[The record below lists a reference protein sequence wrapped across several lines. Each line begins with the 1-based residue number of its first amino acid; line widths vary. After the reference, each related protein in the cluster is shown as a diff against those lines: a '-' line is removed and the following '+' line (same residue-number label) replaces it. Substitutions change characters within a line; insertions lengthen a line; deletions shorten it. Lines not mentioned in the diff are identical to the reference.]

1 MIKND
6 ECYAPLMGEP
16 LSMSIGL
23 NPLGMRTASEQIF
36 TTLLPGMNVVT
47 LRIRY
52 YSFYCW
58 LLQRFYATR
67 HRAAL
72 SDFRKYI
79 RTSELLLALI
89 HVACGRA
96 NGVPGT
102 QRAGSILLAN
112 KEEIDFLQDAI
123 PDDKDTKSYWD
134 GPNGILGSYYVV
146 ALQEL
151 NLIKPLADDP
161 RMYNITPHD
170 ETKISGEKMAEAFGK
185 SVEKVSD
192 LFESCARSGR
202 VSRAE
207 LLEMAPYFQTHEMG
221 NSEERDLLLQ
231 VLLQTDRT
239 NANSPTHFRRGTMR
253 LLLRFL
259 SDRQPERF
267 SEIDFA
273 AYVYEQFAQGL
284 DHSIVAMGWYA
295 YHLNDRR
302 QYASLCIFNELLT
315 ILTQSDAPGQWE
327 SIATLTAQLGK
338 DVVST
343 LDCDSLTVA
352 EALQRWPIISPPD
365 QKMALAFYNLLD
377 DYRQN
382 EGFRDTQKR
391 IKEAG
396 IAVTNDA
403 LAAFADLEQYR
414 EVPLTQYIQRFLTE
428 KIIYN
433 HYAEAMR
440 KYCLTGVAT
449 HKLTIESGR
458 VKGLATYEPSHST
471 PRVGTL
477 YEFATDL
484 ALVKEAKL
492 TPLGMET
499 LKLLEDDN
507 A

>member
-1 MIKND
+1 
-6 ECYAPLMGEP
+6 MGEP
-16 LSMSIGL
+16 LQMSIGL

-36 TTLLPGMNVVT
+36 TALLPGMNVVT

-58 LLQRFYATR
+58 LLQRYYATR
-67 HRAAL
+67 ERATL
-72 SDFRKYI
+72 SDLRRHV

-102 QRAGSILLAN
+102 QRAGNILSTN
-112 KEEIDFLQDAI
+112 EENIDFLQDAI
-123 PDDKDTKSYWD
+123 PDDKDAKSYWD
-134 GPNGILGSYYVV
+134 GVNGILGSYYVV

-151 NLIKPLADDP
+151 NLIKPLADNA
-161 RMYNITPHD
+161 RLYNVTPYN
-170 ETKISGEKMAEAFGK
+170 ETTIAGEEMAEAFGK
-185 SVEKVSD
+185 SVAPVSD
-192 LFESCARSGR
+192 LFESCARTGR
-202 VSRAE
+202 VSREE
-207 LLEMAPYFQTHEMG
+207 LLKMAPYFQMHEMG
-221 NSEERDLLLQ
+221 NSEERSLLLQ
-231 VLLQTDRT
+231 VLLQPDRVM
-239 NANSPTHFRRGTMR
+239 AERATHFRRGTLR

-259 SDRQPERF
+259 RDMRPERF
-267 SEIDFA
+267 SEIEFA
-273 AYVYEQFAQGL
+273 QYVYQQFAQGQ
-284 DHSIVAMGWYA
+284 DRSIVAMGWYA

-327 SIATLTAQLGK
+327 TIATLTAQLAD
-338 DVVST
+338 DVVSA
-343 LDCDSLTVA
+343 LNCDTLTVA
-352 EALQRWPIISPPD
+352 EALQRWLTIIPPE
-365 QKMALAFYNLLD
+365 QKMAQAFYNLLD

-396 IAVTNDA
+396 ITVTNDA
-403 LAAFADLEQYR
+403 LNAFADLESHR
-414 EVPLTQYIQRFLTE
+414 GEPLVQYIQRFLTE

-458 VKGLATYEPSHST
+458 VKGLALYEPSHST

-484 ALVKEAKL
+484 ALVKEAKI
-492 TPLGMET
+492 TPLGIKT
-499 LKLLEDDN
+499 LSLLEDDN

>member
-1 MIKND
+1 
-6 ECYAPLMGEP
+6 
-16 LSMSIGL
+16 
-23 NPLGMRTASEQIF
+23 MRTASEQIF
-36 TTLLPGMNVVT
+36 TALLPGMNVVT

-58 LLQRFYATR
+58 LLQRFYTTRERAT
-67 HRAAL
+67 L
-72 SDFRKYI
+72 SDFRRYI

-102 QRAGSILLAN
+102 QRASSILSAN
-112 KEEIDFLQDAI
+112 EEVIDFLQDAI

-134 GPNGILGSYYVV
+134 GANGILGSYYVV

-151 NLIKPLADDP
+151 NLIKPLADDI
-161 RMYNITPHD
+161 RMYNITPHNN
-170 ETKISGEKMAEAFGK
+170 TTVSGEDMAEAFGK
-185 SVEKVSD
+185 SVAPVAD
-192 LFESCARSGR
+192 LFESSAQMGR
-202 VSRAE
+202 VSHAE

-221 NSEERDLLLQ
+221 NSEERRLLLR
-231 VLLQTDRT
+231 VLLQADRAMT
-239 NANSPTHFRRGTMR
+239 ECPTHFRRGTMR

-259 SDRQPERF
+259 GNKQPDCF

-273 AYVYEQFAQGL
+273 QYVYQLFAQGQ
-284 DHSIVAMGWYA
+284 DHSIEAMGWYA

-315 ILTQSDAPGQWE
+315 ILSQSAAPGQWE
-327 SIATLTAQLGK
+327 SIASLTAQLAK
-338 DVVST
+338 EVVSA
-343 LDCDSLTVA
+343 LDCDTLTVA
-352 EALQRWPIISPPD
+352 EALQRWPSIPAPK
-365 QKMALAFYNLLD
+365 QKMAQAFYNLLD

-382 EGFRDTQKR
+382 EGFRDTQRR

-403 LAAFADLEQYR
+403 LAAFADIESHR
-414 EVPLTQYIQRFLTE
+414 GEPLTQYVQRFLTE

-449 HKLTIESGR
+449 HKLAIESGR
-458 VKGLATYEPSHST
+458 VKGLALYEPSHST

-499 LKLLEDDN
+499 LTHLEDEN